1 VKHQKFLVL
10 LLMIISLIADF
21 MKNTVVT
28 AIFLTILSIFN
39 LSGQDNKKV
48 MDWANLT
55 RYKEA
60 NISLLKEKPS
70 SSTIVLMGNSIT

>member
-1 VKHQKFLVL
+1 
-10 LLMIISLIADF
+10 MIISLIADF

-70 SSTIVLMGNSIT
+70 SSTIVLLRRLSIF